1 MGVRIRA
8 TDLFF
13 ESGQSVTLSPTQGRV
28 GLMGVARSGCSQGI
42 TSPVCV
48 FSQPALLYLVPACIG
63 FPVLVALAKGEVT
76 EMFR

>member
-1 MGVRIRA
+1 M
-8 TDLFF
+8 
-13 ESGQSVTLSPTQGRV
+13 
-28 GLMGVARSGCSQGI
+28 MGVARSGCSQGI